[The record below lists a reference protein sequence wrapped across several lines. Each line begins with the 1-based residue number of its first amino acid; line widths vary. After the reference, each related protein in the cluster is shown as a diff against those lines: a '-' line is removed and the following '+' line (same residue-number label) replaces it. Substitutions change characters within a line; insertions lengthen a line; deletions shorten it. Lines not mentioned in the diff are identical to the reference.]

1 MVEAGYLEGQE
12 PERSGS
18 SGSHAEALGTV
29 GLMGRTS
36 LAMPSHPLERLGTL
50 RGSDASTDR
59 FTLTYY
65 DPPESLARHVL
76 TLFHFEWN
84 ESEIMDRHPG
94 ALGQLFLTLSGTG
107 RIRFDTS
114 ESVANGGAF
123 LFSGFSKA
131 VPLEMDG
138 PWHSVGASL
147 SALGWA
153 ALTQAPADRHVDRV
167 FPAKELLGE
176 EIDAFAAS
184 IAHEYQA
191 DTMTGAKACAALAD
205 WIAPRIK
212 PVPTA
217 HETLIESVTGWLAS
231 SLNPDVEA
239 LFKKLAYS
247 RRQAERLVARYFGF
261 APAALARK
269 YRAIRAANLL
279 SRDDLSDEGE
289 AEIANAFYDQPHM
302 IREIRR
308 FCGQTPTRLGG
319 EGGPLFQTLLRMRNH
334 DRLKHFR
341 MIGEGQDPA

>member
-1 MVEAGYLEGQE
+1 MGEAGYSEGQE
-12 PERSGS
+12 PEQSGS
-18 SGSHAEALGTV
+18 SGPDAEALGTV
-29 GLMGRTS
+29 GLTGRTG
-36 LAMPSHPLERLGTL
+36 LAMPSHPLARTGML

-65 DPPESLARHVL
+65 DPPEPLERHVL
-76 TLFHFEWN
+76 TLFHFEW
-84 ESEIMDRHPG
+84 SETQIADKHPG
-94 ALGQLFLTLSGTG
+94 ALGQLFLNLRGTG
-107 RIRFDTS
+107 KIRFDGN
-114 ESVANGGAF
+114 ESAANGGAY

-131 VPLEMDG
+131 APLEMDG

-153 ALTQAPADRHVDRV
+153 ALTQSPADRHVDRL
-167 FPAKELLGE
+167 FPAEELLGK
-176 EIDAFAAS
+176 EIDGLAAS
-184 IAHEYQA
+184 IAQKYQA
-191 DTMTGAKACAALAD
+191 DTMTGAEACAVLAD

-212 PVPTA
+212 PVPSA
-217 HETLIESVTGWLAS
+217 HETLIESVIGWLAT

-239 LFKKLAYS
+239 LFEKLAYS

-308 FCGQTPTRLGG
+308 FCGHTPTRLGG
-319 EGGPLFQTLLRMRNH
+319 EGGPLFQTLLRMRNL

-341 MIGEGQDPA
+341 LIGEGKDPA